1 MTKTKPRITIV
12 GLGLIGGSIGMALRQ
27 AEVASIVVGHDKEP
41 GVSRQAKKQEA
52 VDRTDWN
59 LVSACEEADVI
70 ILAIPTAGIEATLKA
85 IAPYV
90 RPGCVIVDTASLKV
104 PVMAWAEEILPE
116 EVHFV
121 GMDPIIGETTA
132 LAGGLEAARADL
144 FHNRLICLA
153 LTPKTEPSVVDLA
166 TNLVAILGAKPL
178 FMDAAEHDGLMGA
191 VDQLPSLLAL
201 TLLDTV
207 VEQPAW
213 RELRKMAGAS
223 FETGTNLT
231 SNDPAAYS
239 ALFLSNRDNVLR
251 WIDSFSASLASMRQ
265 TLAAGE
271 QKPLTECFKTLI
283 EERNRWLH
291 DREQGVWETTAVGEM
306 PPKPNVLADM
316 FLGGLGRKRPK
327 KED

>member
-1 MTKTKPRITIV
+1 
-12 GLGLIGGSIGMALRQ
+12 
-27 AEVASIVVGHDKEP
+27 
-41 GVSRQAKKQEA
+41 
-52 VDRTDWN
+52 
-59 LVSACEEADVI
+59 VI